1 MTGKQGNLP
10 PSLAWTSPWQI
21 IGCVCVLAAVLLIL
35 TVKNFH
41 REKQFMEEAL
51 LSQAHVLMR
60 SIEAGSRTGMMGM
73 GWGHRQLQLLLEE
86 TASQPGVRSV
96 ALVDA
101 SGKVMAHSNPERVG
115 HTLDVKLPPAG
126 ASSHWFSEDDERAF
140 QVARAYRPWVREGQG
155 RGARRKECEDGPVG
169 ASVRGQFIL
178 VGMDPE
184 PFEEARWQ
192 DLRQTLLLS
201 GMMLLMGAAGFLSL
215 FWAHHYRSARR
226 SLKDMEAFTATIVQQ
241 MPVGMFATDSTG
253 RIHRD
258 NDAARAILKTSR
270 PIRGNLA
277 DFPCFLPISGRLKD
291 REAVVEE
298 EVFHATGENLSVPL
312 LINAAVIR
320 DDRRRARGQVFLF
333 SDISGLKH
341 LEEELRRSERLAS
354 LGRLAAG
361 IAHEVRNPLSS
372 IKGFATILAKRAD
385 GDEKSRQIADVM
397 IQEVERLN
405 RVVTE
410 LLEYARPTELCRRH
424 VSCRGLIA
432 QALQLVQREADQRQ
446 VTIGVRVEPEGMK
459 MDVDPDRF
467 VQVLL
472 NLFLNGL
479 QAMENG
485 GVLSVEV
492 KNEGTEAVLAVSDT
506 GSGISIENLPHVFD
520 PYFTTKPGGV
530 GLGLANV
537 HKLVEAHGG
546 KVEVSSGSG
555 SGTRFVV
562 RIPET
567 SPGQRP
573 MAPERQ
579 GRQEATS

>member
-1 MTGKQGNLP
+1 
-10 PSLAWTSPWQI
+10 
-21 IGCVCVLAAVLLIL
+21 
-35 TVKNFH
+35 
-41 REKQFMEEAL
+41 
-51 LSQAHVLMR
+51 
-60 SIEAGSRTGMMGM
+60 
-73 GWGHRQLQLLLEE
+73 
-86 TASQPGVRSV
+86 
-96 ALVDA
+96 
-101 SGKVMAHSNPERVG
+101 
-115 HTLDVKLPPAG
+115 
-126 ASSHWFSEDDERAF
+126 
-140 QVARAYRPWVREGQG
+140 
-155 RGARRKECEDGPVG
+155 
-169 ASVRGQFIL
+169 
-178 VGMDPE
+178 
-184 PFEEARWQ
+184 
-192 DLRQTLLLS
+192 
-201 GMMLLMGAAGFLSL
+201 
-215 FWAHHYRSARR
+215 
-226 SLKDMEAFTATIVQQ
+226 
-241 MPVGMFATDSTG
+241 
-253 RIHRD
+253 
-258 NDAARAILKTSR
+258 
-270 PIRGNLA
+270 
-277 DFPCFLPISGRLKD
+277 
-291 REAVVEE
+291 
-298 EVFHATGENLSVPL
+298 
-312 LINAAVIR
+312 
-320 DDRRRARGQVFLF
+320 
-333 SDISGLKH
+333 
-341 LEEELRRSERLAS
+341 
-354 LGRLAAG
+354 
-361 IAHEVRNPLSS
+361 
-372 IKGFATILAKRAD
+372 
-385 GDEKSRQIADVM
+385 M